1 MCKVN
6 VAVSDDTDG
15 FHYERII
22 CPECDKVETG
32 KVEHTDPWWSYVH
45 TCSCC
50 GYVIMESE
58 WEKFYK
64 D

>member
-50 GYVIMESE
+50 GYA
-58 WEKFYK
+58 
-64 D
+64 